1 MESENKSIDTNRNYR
16 ITIRFNK
23 SEFELIRGF
32 ATTTGKSKVSF
43 LRECALQAYI
53 KPRLTPDEILFM
65 RQLVGM
71 ANNLNQ
77 LARSANAKEE
87 ITLEAKALLFQLNWI
102 IEKLK

>member
-1 MESENKSIDTNRNYR
+1 MSNPAKITRNKRE
-16 ITIRFNK
+16 TIRFTQIELDEIK
-23 SEFELIRGF
+23 SQANIAGLVLAEYIRK
-32 ATTTGKSKVSF
+32 A
-43 LRECALQAYI
+43 ALGQII

-77 LARSANAKEE
+77 LARSANVKEE
-87 ITLEAKALLFQLNWI
+87 INLEAKALLFQLNWI